1 MSDKKKV
8 KKHRI
13 VITVKRILSDEI
25 NSDEDKVETPDL
37 VKK

>member
-8 KKHRI
+8 KKQRI

-25 NSDEDKVETPDL
+25 NSDEDKAETPDL